1 MSLVNYSSEYIRK
14 RQQLNGL
21 PLHLKEGVCVREAQ
35 AQGER
40 RKRGDIKCQK
50 QELTFKEVAK

>member
-1 MSLVNYSSEYIRK
+1 MSLINYSSEYIRK

-40 RKRGDIKCQK
+40 RKGGVIDG
-50 QELTFKEVAK
+50 